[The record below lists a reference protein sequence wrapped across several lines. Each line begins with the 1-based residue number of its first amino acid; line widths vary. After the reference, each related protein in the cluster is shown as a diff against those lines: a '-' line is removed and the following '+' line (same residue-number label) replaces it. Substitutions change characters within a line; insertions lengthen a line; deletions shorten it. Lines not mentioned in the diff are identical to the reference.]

1 MHCRWPALARV
12 QQLPAGTVGEVAY
25 GAFCNSI
32 LEMGINAAEGELL
45 IALLAGL
52 LEGIVGKAA
61 IVAMVVADDN
71 TMLGGKLLECSLG
84 LD

>member
-1 MHCRWPALARV
+1 V
-12 QQLPAGTVGEVAY
+12 N

-32 LEMGINAAEGELL
+32 LEMGSVDAAEGELL

-61 IVAMVVADDN
+61 IVAILVADGN
-71 TMLGGKLLECSLG
+71 TMFGSKLLKRSLS